1 MPLGRFV
8 SGKTRTSIVQVT
20 VIGVCIPWSGS
31 LFRGTEVKRRMWED
45 HEQYLEGLSR
55 ILEAAPHKQLIDIGD
70 FNQRIG
76 LGGNTPHK
84 LRSALQS
91 VVSARLTIGIAALG
105 FRGRRTIDH
114 IALSNDLAI
123 ESLGVISNIHGDTKL
138 SDHFGVVASLSTI
151 PIHYSRP

>member
-1 MPLGRFV
+1 
-8 SGKTRTSIVQVT
+8 
-20 VIGVCIPWSGS
+20 
-31 LFRGTEVKRRMWED
+31 MWEY

-55 ILEAAPHKQLIDIGD
+55 ILESVPYKQLMVIGD

-76 LGGNTPHK
+76 LGGNTPQR

-91 VVSARLTIGIAALG
+91 VVSTRLTIGTSTLG

-138 SDHFGVVASLSTI
+138 SDHFGVVASLPTT
-151 PIHYSRP
+151 PIHFPRP

>member
-1 MPLGRFV
+1 
-8 SGKTRTSIVQVT
+8 
-20 VIGVCIPWSGS
+20 
-31 LFRGTEVKRRMWED
+31 MWEY

-55 ILEAAPHKQLIDIGD
+55 ILESVPYKQLMVIGD

-76 LGGNTPHK
+76 LGGNTPQR

-91 VVSARLTIGIAALG
+91 VVSTRLTIGTSTLG

-138 SDHFGVVASLSTI
+138 SDHFGVIASLSTI
-151 PIHYSRP
+151 PIHYYRP